1 MIEQLIHK
9 IKLRQLEIQIAL
21 AAGSAHNWEAYQRMV
36 GENFGL
42 QATMDMI
49 DQMLDEERKID

>member
-21 AAGSAHNWEAYQRMV
+21 AAGSARNWEAYQRMV

>member
-1 MIEQLIHK
+1 MIEQLIHR
-9 IKLRQLEIQIAL
+9 IKLRQTEIQQSL
-21 AAGSAHNWEAYQRMV
+21 AAGSASSWESYHRMV

-49 DQMLDEERKID
+49 DAMLDEDKNKD

>member
-1 MIEQLIHK
+1 M
-9 IKLRQLEIQIAL
+9 RQVEIQQSL
-21 AAGSAHNWEAYQRMV
+21 AAGSANSWESYHRMV

-49 DQMLDEERKID
+49 DAMLDEEKNKD